1 MRGVKEEIKKV
12 SRKEKAKKRK
22 KEGHN
27 FSLYAK
33 HLEKETSK
41 ERKIK

>member
-12 SRKEKAKKRK
+12 SRKEKAKKE
-22 KEGHN
+22 EGNN

>member
-1 MRGVKEEIKKV
+1 VRGVKKEIKKV
-12 SRKEKAKKRK
+12 SRKEKEK
-22 KEGHN
+22 KEGNN

-41 ERKIK
+41 EKKIK